1 MICLI
6 ILEALLKDQPGSLIE
21 FLKPISDNGGN
32 IFGIIHDHNKKKN
45 NLIPVH
51 VTFGLNE
58 ELMQS
63 SLPKIRK
70 SLEDNGIKISKLT
83 QELAHQEIKVILWGH
98 VFESGIIDTIKR
110 INANGARVSEIR
122 AKFLEVK
129 DESSVLFSIELPIS
143 IKKETILETLHDI
156 CKEKNLLL
164 FKSE

>member
-1 MICLI
+1 MI

-51 VTFGLNE
+51 VTFELHE
-58 ELMQS
+58 ELLKTN
-63 SLPKIRK
+63 LPKIREA
-70 SLEDNGIKISKLT
+70 LEEKGIKISKLT
-83 QELAHQEIKVILWGH
+83 QELAQQEMKVILWGH
-98 VFESGIIDTIKR
+98 VFESDIVNTVKR
-110 INANGARVSEIR
+110 IAEKGARVSEIR
-122 AKFLEVK
+122 AKLLEVK
-129 DESSVLFSIELPIS
+129 DESSALLTIELPVS
-143 IKKETILETLHDI
+143 IDKETILDTIQQI